1 MLAIYMV
8 YKNSSYK
15 EKASS
20 NNNGDIW
27 FLVIKK
33 KSLLLTPTKF
43 KFVKAEIHNFVYY
56 EPLRKELRRC

>member
-27 FLVIKK
+27 FLVIIKK
-33 KSLLLTPTKF
+33 NPS
-43 KFVKAEIHNFVYY
+43 
-56 EPLRKELRRC
+56 

>member
-33 KSLLLTPTKF
+33 KSLLITTTKF